1 MMTNRDPLF
10 IPLSASDDLDYYL
23 PPREGPDEAARDG
36 GEGAPGAGRRLGV
49 VVGGSLSKGLEV
61 KLDRETVIE
70 DLAVGRY
77 VVVRGQHKRFFCMI
91 TDVVL
96 DATNP
101 AIRSDPPDL
110 SDPFLREIYLGTA
123 AFGTLHVAP
132 MLTIDEQEGEPRPV
146 KTIPSHFVAVEEA
159 TADDVNDVFG
169 REDDKHFNVGTPLE
183 LDETQ
188 INLDLPRLVQRS
200 IGVFGKSGTGKSF
213 LTRILLAG
221 IIKHDAAVNLIFDM
235 HNDYGWAVKDEA
247 TESQVKGL
255 RQLFS
260 SRVAIFTLDNDAT
273 QRRGARADHIVTI
286 GYREIEPEDLAMLK
300 ATMDLSDSMVDA
312 AYELHKLWGAD
323 WIAQLI
329 DAEGSALDSLRHEIA
344 ATPASVLALK
354 RRVQRFERFEFLKRE
369 TPQDSARTILEYIE
383 ARKNVVLEFGR
394 YGNALEAYILV
405 ANYLTRRIH
414 SMYVEKVETALG
426 DPAHE
431 PPQLLITIEEAHK
444 FLDPLIARQTIF
456 GTIAREM
463 RKYNTTLLVVDQR
476 PSGIDEEVMSQIGTR
491 VTALLDNERD
501 INAVLMGISGA
512 AGLREVLARLDTK
525 QQALIMGHA
534 VPMPVVVRTRS
545 YDAEFYKALAP
556 GSAAAPSTEPSLGAG
571 NGGGETRPAAR
582 PSDRESR
589 RIR

>member
-1 MMTNRDPLF
+1 MTNRDPLF
-10 IPLSASDDLDYYL
+10 IPLSASDELDDWL
-23 PPREGPDEAARDG
+23 PREGPHDVPRDS
-36 GEGAPGAGRRLGV
+36 GESLANGSRRLGV

-77 VVVRGQHKRFFCMI
+77 VVVRGMSKRFFCMI

-110 SDPFLREIYLGTA
+110 SDPFLREIYMGTA

-132 MLTIDEQEGEPRPV
+132 MLTIDEHDAEPRPV
-146 KTIPSHFVAVEEA
+146 KTIPSHFVPVEIA
-159 TADDVNDVFG
+159 TAQDVNDVFG
-169 REDDKHFNVGTPLE
+169 QEDGSHFNVGAPLE
-183 LDETQ
+183 LEETQ
-188 INLDLPRLVQRS
+188 INLDLLRLVQRS

-221 IIKHDAAVNLIFDM
+221 IIKNDVAVNLIFDM
-235 HNDYGWAVKDEA
+235 HNDYGWAVKDERS
-247 TESQVKGL
+247 TQVKGL
-255 RQLFS
+255 RQLFTG
-260 SRVAIFTLDNDAT
+260 RVAIFTLDNEAT
-273 QRRGARADHIVTI
+273 RRRGTSADHIVTI
-286 GYREIEPEDLAMLK
+286 AYRDIEPEDLAMLK
-300 ATMDLSDSMVDA
+300 TTMDLSDSMIDA

-323 WIAQLI
+323 WIARLI
-329 DAEGSALDSLRHEIA
+329 DAEGFELEELHHQIA
-344 ATPASVLALK
+344 ASPASVLALK

-369 TPQDSARTILEYIE
+369 TLQDSAKTILEYIE

-463 RKYNTTLLVVDQR
+463 RKYNTTLLIVDQR

-512 AGLREVLARLDTK
+512 GGLREVLARLDTK

-545 YDAEFYKALAP
+545 YDAEFYKSVAP
-556 GSAAAPSTEPSLGAG
+556 GSTTAAPSPESAVSVS
-571 NGGGETRPAAR
+571 NGGGEARPVARPA
-582 PSDRESR
+582 DRESR